1 MNKSSKK
8 ANSDEDGYPPGMS
21 EYLTKKY
28 YSYPDLTEPAGLI
41 KHKTND
47 CGDSMEKKDEAKPG
61 RTETTAPKQ
70 KDKMRGTNLKSS
82 AYLLHSNQK
91 TDNGRYFHKEGQ
103 DQSKTHH
110 RCSRRHARRHIHGTR
125 AQQI

>member
-8 ANSDEDGYPPGMS
+8 ANPDEDGYPPGMR

-28 YSYPDLTEPAGLI
+28 YNFPYLTEPAGFT
-41 KHKTND
+41 KRKNND

-61 RTETTAPKQ
+61 RTETTTPKQ
-70 KDKMRGTNLKSS
+70 KDKMRGTNLKAS

-91 TDNGRYFHKEGQ
+91 SDNGRYFRKEGQ

-110 RCSRRHARRHIHGTR
+110 RCSWRHATRPIHR
-125 AQQI
+125 